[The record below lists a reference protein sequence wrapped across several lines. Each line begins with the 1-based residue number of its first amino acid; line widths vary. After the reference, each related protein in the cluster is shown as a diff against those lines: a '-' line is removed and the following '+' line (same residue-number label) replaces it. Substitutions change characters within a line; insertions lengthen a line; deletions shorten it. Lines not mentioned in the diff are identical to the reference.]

1 MNWNLNFYSKMIK
14 NLDLP
19 IKNLEIIYIESQPV
33 NFIDEKKKEVF

>member
-1 MNWNLNFYSKMIK
+1 MIK

-33 NFIDEKKKEVF
+33 NFIDEKKLGLFKI